1 VHLTTTDA
9 TRLPV
14 RLGILAGATAFAATL
29 LLTAAGHAQPRSSL
43 TEEQRRDEVFRNGE
57 QGADQRTRSQ
67 KSIADGQQQRLN
79 YQIRR
84 AKRANRQSQCRSN
97 GLPKDC

>member
-1 VHLTTTDA
+1 LTTTDA
-9 TRLPV
+9 TKLSV
-14 RLGILAGATAFAATL
+14 RLGLLAVATAFAATL
-29 LLTAAGHAQPRSSL
+29 LLTGAGHAQIRSNL
-43 TEEQRRDEVFRNGE
+43 TEEQRRDEVFRNAE

-67 KSIADGQQQRLN
+67 KSIANGQQERLN